1 MSPVFDLIKS
11 LSHQD
16 VATGD
21 RNGAT
26 ISVNEISLK
35 NTRDNKDKHQK
46 GLGDFGR
53 LWDFLGVQRDVPV
66 PSVPTFEASIAA
78 SNQNKDAYASDGAL
92 YYPPSSRGVRW
103 RDEAEGEN
111 LADTQPDSPPGPTG
125 LTKAQR
131 KKRNR
136 KARLTAQSLQYM
148 NKNKLQGISNDTG
161 SGDESANDIVAP
173 ARLAGVHA
181 VKAEVAKDLQ
191 TPSKRYSSG
200 KAQIEPKPAAKPTL
214 ATPKKEVQ
222 ANVNGRVLRPSQVTP
237 SPSQAKTSASSR
249 NSVESF
255 PNKESPKAL
264 TSRKSPSQRAINSV
278 HESLKKQWP
287 AANHAV
293 GPLFSHALAFAPVPG
308 MLSYIDQSQQGKPL
322 FPGTETVTPTRKR
335 HEIIPLHLHTTID
348 RNWSLLLKLLRNFP
362 SERNSLLSPLQLSI
376 NCPQPTGIH
385 VFVDASNIIIGF
397 LEHLKRA
404 RGIPNYAHV
413 PLVDL
418 SFHAL
423 ALLLERRRPV
433 AKRVLAG
440 STPEI
445 PAFEEARQ
453 VGYETCIL
461 DKVFKSKELT
471 ERQRRFAAR
480 GNVGSGY
487 TAGGSGS
494 DTAAAVTA
502 VANVNGKTTAIGSPP
517 QQPKWVEQ
525 AVDEILH
532 LKLLES
538 IVDTHI
544 PALAETSASATSTA
558 PRTAAPTMVL
568 ATGDAA
574 EAEYS
579 PGFMKMVERALLKGW
594 NVEVAAWSA
603 SVSMGYRRME
613 KAAVWGERF
622 KIIEL
627 DDYSEELFGESI

>member
-1 MSPVFDLIKS
+1 V
-11 LSHQD
+11 HQ
-16 VATGD
+16 
-21 RNGAT
+21 NGAT
-26 ISVNEISLK
+26 TSENEFSLK
-35 NTRDNKDKHQK
+35 DTRDNKDKHQK
-46 GLGDFGR
+46 RLGDFGR

-78 SNQNKDAYASDGAL
+78 GNQNKDAYASDGAL

-103 RDEAEGEN
+103 RDETEGEN

-136 KARLTAQSLQYM
+136 KARLTAQSLQHM
-148 NKNKLQGISNDTG
+148 NKNRVLGVSNDTG
-161 SGDESANDIVAP
+161 SGDESANDTLAP

-181 VKAEVAKDLQ
+181 VKVEVAKDLQ
-191 TPSKRYSSG
+191 TPSKRYTLQPRGRSG
-200 KAQIEPKPAAKPTL
+200 KAQIEPKPAVKSTL
-214 ATPKKEVQ
+214 ATPQKQVQ
-222 ANVNGRVLRPSQVTP
+222 ANVNGRSVRPAQVTP

-255 PNKESPKAL
+255 PNKESPKSL
-264 TSRKSPSQRAINSV
+264 PSRKSPSQRAINSV

-308 MLSYIDQSQQGKPL
+308 MLSYIDQPQQGKPP
-322 FPGTETVTPTRKR
+322 FPVTETVTPTRKR

-362 SERNSLLSPLQLSI
+362 SERNYLLSPLQLSI

-385 VFVDASNIIIGF
+385 VFVDASNIVIGF
-397 LEHLKRA
+397 HEHLKRA
-404 RGIPNYAHV
+404 RGIPYHAHI

-445 PAFEEARQ
+445 PAFGEARQ

-461 DKVFKSKELT
+461 DKVFKSKEMT

-487 TAGGSGS
+487 TTGGSGS
-494 DTAAAVTA
+494 DTTAAITA
-502 VANVNGKTTAIGSPP
+502 VAAVNGKTAASGSPSE
-517 QQPKWVEQ
+517 QPKWVEQ

-538 IVDTHI
+538 IVDTPI
-544 PALAETSASATSTA
+544 PALAQTSASASSTV

-627 DDYSEELFGESI
+627 DEYSEELFGESI